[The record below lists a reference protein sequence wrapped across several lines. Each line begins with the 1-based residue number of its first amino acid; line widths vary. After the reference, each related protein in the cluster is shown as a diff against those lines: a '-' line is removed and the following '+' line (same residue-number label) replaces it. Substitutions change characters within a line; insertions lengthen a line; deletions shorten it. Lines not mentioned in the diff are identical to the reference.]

1 MGWKDYFYFTK
12 TERNGIVV
20 LSVLLIIIII
30 LPFFYPIL
38 FPAKVYD
45 FTEFNDKIE
54 KYEKLRAEYHEA
66 RIALEK
72 TRIAEQTIKP
82 ELVLTLAAFNP
93 NLLNREEFVEM
104 GFPERIAGNIVNYRN
119 AGGIFRFR
127 EDLKRIFSIDEDFY
141 SRIENYID
149 LPSREEHERTRREEL
164 QARALA
170 RDTLPDNRRQ
180 PSWASVLIDIN
191 KADTTEWQQIRGIGP
206 VFSRRIASYRD
217 LLGGFYSTEQLM
229 EVYGM
234 DSSRFEQI
242 LPHVFISDSIELRR
256 IDINTADFATLIR
269 HPYLDRNQV
278 NSILRMRELHG
289 KYTSLND
296 ILRSELIDDSV
307 FQRVAPYLVVYP

>member
-1 MGWKDYFYFTK
+1 M
-12 TERNGIVV
+12 V

-30 LPFFYPIL
+30 LPFIYPVF
-38 FPAKVYD
+38 FPPKVYD
-45 FTEFNDKIE
+45 FTEFNDKIIE
-54 KYEKLRAEYHEA
+54 YERLMAEYHEA
-66 RIALEK
+66 RIALEES
-72 TRIAEQTIKP
+72 RIAEQTIKP

-119 AGGIFRFR
+119 AGGNFRFR
-127 EDLKRIFSIDEDFY
+127 EDMKRIFSIDEDFY
-141 SRIENYID
+141 GRIEDYID
-149 LPSREEHERTRREEL
+149 LPSREEHERTRRQEL
-164 QARALA
+164 QARALS
-170 RDTLPDNRRQ
+170 RDTLQETQRQ
-180 PSWASVLIDIN
+180 PRWANVLIDIN

-229 EVYGM
+229 EVFGM

-242 LPHVFISDSIELRR
+242 LPHIFLNDSIELRR

-278 NSILRMRELHG
+278 NSILRIRELHG
-289 KYTSLND
+289 KYNSVND
-296 ILRSELIDDSV
+296 ILRSELINDSV
-307 FQRVAPYLVVYP
+307 FHRVAPYLTVYP